1 MKKLYIVIIGLVIC
15 AIGIVV
21 FFKFKNNSLDETL
34 KEAKSMSSYQLV
46 CDMEMTQNDELKSYE
61 VKVDYLKK
69 DKQKYY
75 RVELYDKS
83 LNQSQIIIKNKK
95 GVYVLTPPLNQMFKF
110 QSDWPENSPKQEV
123 IFDKK
128 LKPLIVLCLDQD
140 ETEIVT
146 CKVNEFHKNKNFKE
160 KHFNQNQA
168 LKESK
173 KDVKTS
179 ANNDVLYP
187 VSLLGAKLES
197 ETVSSIEGDKN
208 HILKFSGDK
217 SFTMVETQ
225 VNDQQVMQFSNDEVI
240 DLIAGFAY
248 YQPGKLSMM
257 YHGMMCSLYSQ
268 DLTKEEML
276 SVMTSM
282 QTSSTK

>member
-95 GVYVLTPPLNQMFKF
+95 GVYVLTPTLN
-110 QSDWPENSPKQEV
+110 
-123 IFDKK
+123 
-128 LKPLIVLCLDQD
+128 
-140 ETEIVT
+140 
-146 CKVNEFHKNKNFKE
+146 
-160 KHFNQNQA
+160 
-168 LKESK
+168 
-173 KDVKTS
+173 
-179 ANNDVLYP
+179 
-187 VSLLGAKLES
+187 
-197 ETVSSIEGDKN
+197 
-208 HILKFSGDK
+208 
-217 SFTMVETQ
+217 
-225 VNDQQVMQFSNDEVI
+225 
-240 DLIAGFAY
+240 
-248 YQPGKLSMM
+248 
-257 YHGMMCSLYSQ
+257 
-268 DLTKEEML
+268 
-276 SVMTSM
+276 
-282 QTSSTK
+282 